1 MSNGN
6 QYPTINMQQTG
17 NNIKQLIKGNNLT
30 VADVAHYMGFAEP
43 QAVYKWLRG
52 ASLPTVDNLFA
63 LSKLLNTRM
72 EDILIGDD
80 GMSSPFLLTTIS

>member
-6 QYPTINMQQTG
+6 HYPTINMQQTG

-30 VADVAHYMGFAEP
+30 VAEVAHFMGFAEP

-52 ASLPTVDNLFA
+52 ASLPTVDNLYA
-63 LSKLLNTRM
+63 LSKLLNTTM
-72 EDILIGDD
+72 EDILVGDD
-80 GMSSPFLLTTIS
+80 GVSFPFICTIT